1 MTGLRKIALAVCAL
15 FLLLF
20 VPLGAVTVQASG
32 TPAGTAGGGEPSQ
45 GPVFIL
51 PVDQEIERGL
61 ESFLKRGF
69 QEADKYGAK
78 LIVLEINT
86 PGGLVDSAEQ
96 IGAMVRESEIPTL
109 AFINGNAASA
119 GSYIA
124 LNAKRI
130 VMKPGSMIGSASLVD
145 GSGRSVDN
153 AKLVSFW
160 KSKMAGAAA
169 LNGRDPDIAAGMTD
183 INMVVDKPELGV
195 HKSKGEIIALT
206 SDQALKAG
214 YADAVKDSPEAAA
227 SWMGYSTDDIFRV
240 QHTSAEKLSQFLT
253 HPVVMTVL
261 LFIGIAGVV
270 IELLVPGF
278 GIPGIV
284 GTLAFVLY
292 FFGNYVAGFAGVE
305 TWLLFIVGL
314 VLMVLELFVPS
325 FGILGVLGSISLIA
339 GVVRA
344 AYSFTH
350 ALFSLGIAFAA
361 AVVVIIIV
369 AVAFR
374 DRGIWNRFILS
385 DSLSKEQGFIPTPE
399 KLDLVGQRGVS
410 ITPLRPAGTA
420 LIADERLDVVTEGG
434 FIGVNTPISVV
445 KVEGGKIVVK
455 ETRE

>member
-1 MTGLRKIALAVCAL
+1 M
-15 FLLLF
+15 F
-20 VPLGAVTVQASG
+20 VPLGSIPAQASSAA
-32 TPAGTAGGGEPSQ
+32 TSEPNR

-61 ESFLKRGF
+61 ESFLSRGF
-69 QEADKYGAK
+69 QEADKYGAS
-78 LIVLEINT
+78 LIVLEIDT

-96 IGAMVRESEIPTL
+96 IGAMVRESGIPTL
-109 AFINGNAASA
+109 AFIKGNAASA

-145 GSGRSVDN
+145 GRGRSVDN

-195 HKSKGEIIALT
+195 RKSKGEIIALT
-206 SDQALKAG
+206 SNQALKAG
-214 YADAVKDSPEAAA
+214 YADAIRATPEDAAA
-227 SWMGYSTDDIFRV
+227 WMGYSTDDTFRV
-240 QHTSAEKLSQFLT
+240 QHTAAEKLSQFLT
-253 HPVVMTVL
+253 HPVVMIVL

-270 IELLVPGF
+270 VELLVPGF

-292 FFGNYVAGFAGVE
+292 FFGNYVAGFAGAE
-305 TWLLFIVGL
+305 TWLLFIIGL
-314 VLMVLELFVPS
+314 ILMVLELFVPS

-361 AVVVIIIV
+361 ALVVIILV
-369 AVAFR
+369 AIAFK

-385 DSLSKEQGFIPTPE
+385 DSLSKEQGFIPVLE
-399 KLDLVGQRGVS
+399 RLDLTGQRGISV
-410 ITPLRPAGTA
+410 TPLRPAGTA
-420 LIADERLDVVTEGG
+420 LIGDERLDVVTEGG

-445 KVEGGKIVVK
+445 KVEGGRIVVK
-455 ETRE
+455 EVRE